1 MKEKIVQQR
10 SEACYGLLYE
20 NAVEKLRKTGITVVS
35 EEHYN
40 TAVENAFK
48 KVHGRESWGP
58 DEFEDTIREACWEL
72 AKSVEELVGF
82 KVWIYYSRGDVAN
95 LEPNLW
101 IIKRAEVE
109 EVM

>member
-1 MKEKIVQQR
+1 MKEKKEQKR

-40 TAVENAFK
+40 AAVENAFK

-58 DEFEDTIREACWEL
+58 DEFEDTTR
-72 AKSVEELVGF
+72 
-82 KVWIYYSRGDVAN
+82 
-95 LEPNLW
+95 
-101 IIKRAEVE
+101 
-109 EVM
+109 